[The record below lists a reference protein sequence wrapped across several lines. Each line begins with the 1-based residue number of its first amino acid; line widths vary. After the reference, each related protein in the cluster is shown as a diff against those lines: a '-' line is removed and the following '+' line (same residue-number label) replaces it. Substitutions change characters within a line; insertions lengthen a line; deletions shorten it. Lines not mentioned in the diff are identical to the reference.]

1 MKESKAVEMLGDF
14 SIVADHNG
22 FLPFKVLGKGLLADT
37 LRAAMKNC
45 GVDPSRI
52 DKTMIRVICL
62 SALLLQPDPDEAAAS
77 DVDARVQRLES
88 DLLTCQGLIRQM
100 EEAAAARELAH
111 QAALTKL
118 LEQVEAL
125 SVQVKSLQGLS
136 AKALAAS
143 RKDAAPA
150 PAAAPS
156 PAKEAAPAPAPAPAE
171 GEGK

>member
-77 DVDARVQRLES
+77 DVGARVQRLEA
-88 DLLTCQGLIRQM
+88 DLLTSQGLFQQL
-100 EEAAAARELAH
+100 EEAAAARELAN
-111 QAALTKL
+111 QAQISKL
-118 LEQVEAL
+118 QEQMDAL
-125 SVQVKSLQGLS
+125 SVQVKSLQGMA
-136 AKALAAS
+136 AKSLAAA
-143 RKDAAPA
+143 R
-150 PAAAPS
+150 
-156 PAKEAAPAPAPAPAE
+156 KEAAPAPAPAAAPVKDAAPAPAPE